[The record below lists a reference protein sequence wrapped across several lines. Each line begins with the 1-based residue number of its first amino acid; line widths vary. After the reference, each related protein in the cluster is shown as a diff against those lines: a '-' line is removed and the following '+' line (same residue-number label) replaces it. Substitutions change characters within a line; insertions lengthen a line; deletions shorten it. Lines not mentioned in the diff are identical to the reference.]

1 MENRK
6 YLSGLHGAFSV
17 IGIVLY
23 TVSFIRMIIDG
34 VVPIGLTSI
43 VLNMV
48 ALTVGLIYLLK
59 GYKKE
64 AANYYKAFMW
74 ILVVSE
80 LLEAVA
86 RISSLGTTR
95 TFDIFTCILPFAF
108 FLLLAGA
115 KDYGKRASF
124 ILSIALLLSMILQII
139 PAFAFVRNIGPAY
152 IYVVIDFIGQ
162 FAIAGITVIM
172 VCEKYLDKAARGA
185 K

>member
-6 YLSGLHGAFSV
+6 YLSSLHGVFSV
-17 IGIVLY
+17 ICIVLY
-23 TVSFIRMIIDG
+23 TFSLIRMIINGG
-34 VVPIGLTSI
+34 VAIGLISI

-48 ALTVGLIYLLK
+48 ALTVGLIYLLR

-74 ILVVSE
+74 ILVVAE
-80 LLEAVA
+80 LFEAVA
-86 RISSLGTTR
+86 RICSFVNAR
-95 TFDIFTCILPFAF
+95 PFEIFACILPFAF

-115 KDYGKRASF
+115 KDYGKKVSF

-139 PAFAFVRNIGPAY
+139 PAVAFLRNTRSMIT
-152 IYVVIDFIGQ
+152 YVVIDFIGQ
-162 FAIAGITVIM
+162 FVIAGITVIM
-172 VCEKYLDKAARGA
+172 VCEKYIDKEARGA